1 MRTPAGGRNQSDSD
15 DHSTAPEFEA
25 DLLVLL
31 VGSIIGL
38 SHLAG
43 ENRKGSGLVS
53 TKRTSGWTSARR
65 TRAAKVRRTSFVP
78 NYGISPRQRRFNALL
93 G

>member
-1 MRTPAGGRNQSDSD
+1 MTTLLLQNLKLI
-15 DHSTAPEFEA
+15 
-25 DLLVLL
+25 LLVLL